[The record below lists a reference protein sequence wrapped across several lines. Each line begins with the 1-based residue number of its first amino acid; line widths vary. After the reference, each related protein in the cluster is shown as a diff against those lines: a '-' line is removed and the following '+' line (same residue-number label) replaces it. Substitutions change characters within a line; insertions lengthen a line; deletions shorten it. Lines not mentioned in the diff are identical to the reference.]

1 MLEQLKEEVL
11 NANLELV
18 KKDLVIYTWGNVSGI
33 SRPDDLVIIKPS
45 GVTYEEL
52 TADKMVVVD
61 IKGNIIEGK
70 LNPSSD
76 TATHLVLYNS
86 FKDIGGIVHTHST
99 YASSWAQA
107 CLDIPCYGTTHA
119 DYFYQEIPCTR
130 IMTIDEVKNKYEENT
145 GKVIVE
151 RFRNKDYNCCPA
163 VLVAGHGP
171 FTWGKN
177 PEEAVS
183 NSVVLEEVAKIAF
196 NTMLL
201 NPLNNGCPYYLLDKH
216 FFRKHGK
223 NAYYGQKN
231 KK

>member
-1 MLEQLKEEVL
+1 MLEELKREVL
-11 NANLELV
+11 KANLELV
-18 KKDLVIYTWGNVSGI
+18 QKNLVIYTWGNVSGI
-33 SRPDDLVIIKPS
+33 SRPDGLVVIKPS
-45 GVTYEEL
+45 GITYEEL

-107 CLDIPCYGTTHA
+107 GMDIPCYGTTHA
-119 DYFYQEIPCTR
+119 DYFYREIPCTR
-130 IMTIDEVKNKYEENT
+130 IMTINEVKNKYEENT

-151 RFRNKDYNCCPA
+151 RFKNKDYNYTPA

-183 NSVVLEEVAKIAF
+183 NSAVLEEVAKIAF
-196 NTMLL
+196 NTMLV
-201 NPLNNGCPYYLLDKH
+201 NPFIGGCPYYLLDKH

-223 NAYYGQKN
+223 NAYYGQKD
-231 KK
+231 